1 MGCKCGSRAQSDA
14 CCEIYLRG
22 NALPPTAL
30 TLMKSRYTAF
40 TKCNERYLLDTW
52 HPSTRP
58 AKLDF
63 RGDKTEWT
71 KLEILDVVGGT
82 TESQHGVVE
91 FKAFYRLGARSECLH
106 ERSSFIREEGRWLRL
121 PQGTR
126 PQTGPQAPPRRWPRP
141 SFRHAKSCYHTYH
154 TV

>member
-1 MGCKCGSRAQSDA
+1 MGCKCGSRAQPDA

-71 KLEILDVVGGT
+71 KLEIVDVVGGT

-106 ERSSFIREEGRWLRL
+106 ERSSFIREEGRWLYLSGESPSART
-121 PQGTR
+121 PTNVGR
-126 PQTGPQAPPRRWPRP
+126 NAPCPCGSGKKFKR
-141 SFRHAKSCYHTYH
+141 CCG
-154 TV
+154 